1 MVGQMVR
8 TRSTWRRLGSA
19 IPTALAA
26 SLLVFLLIWVGP
38 NPAQSLMQDGDI
50 DAQAAHQLATDYGL
64 DQPWHTQ
71 YLSWLGNFFSGNWGV
86 SMRTHESAAQL
97 ITDRLGVTLA
107 LSLSAIVL
115 SILVSL
121 PLAMLMANRPRSRS
135 DTSLTASAVLVS
147 AVPAFLLALLLQ
159 YGAVVLK
166 DLTGITIFHAS
177 GGVRDG
183 GVIELLQRY
192 TLPVLTL
199 TAVQVAGW
207 MRYQRGLLLDVLGS
221 DFITAARARGT
232 SERTVQIHHVI
243 RVALVPIV
251 TMVAIDVGMMIGG
264 TLIVETVFGLP
275 GTGRL
280 LLDSVQA
287 HDTVVALDLVM
298 LGAIAI
304 VLANV
309 LSDALCDRIDPRRRS
324 D

>member
-1 MVGQMVR
+1 MV
-8 TRSTWRRLGSA
+8 TATSTWRRLASA

-26 SLLVFLLIWVGP
+26 SLLVFVLIWVGP
-38 NPAQSLMQDGDI
+38 NPAQSMMQDGDI
-50 DAQAAHQLATDYGL
+50 DAQAAHQLTSQYGL

-71 YLSWLGNFFSGNWGV
+71 YVSWLRNFISGDWGV
-86 SMRTHESAAQL
+86 SMRTHESAAAL
-97 ITDRLGVTLA
+97 ITERLGVTLA
-107 LSLSAIVL
+107 LSLAAICL

-121 PLAMLMANRPRSRS
+121 PLAMLMANRPRSRT

-159 YGAVVLK
+159 YGAVLLK
-166 DLTGITIFHAS
+166 DITGITIFHAS
-177 GGVRDG
+177 GGARSG

-192 TLPVLTL
+192 TLPVITL

-221 DFITAARARGT
+221 DFITAARARGA
-232 SERTVQIHHVI
+232 SERGIQLHHVL

-251 TMVAIDVGMMIGG
+251 TMVAIDIGMMIGG

-309 LSDALCDRIDPRRRS
+309 LSDALCDRIDPRRRRS
-324 D
+324 